1 MNNICIVG
9 RVTKDVEIE
18 ETANGIKCAKFN
30 VAVQREYRDKNG
42 ERDTDFFSCRAWRN
56 TAEMIAKYFFKG
68 KAIGIIGAMHS
79 RSYVKDG
86 KTQTMWEIDVTN
98 FTFPAV
104 EKSEEPREKGTKY
117 EQELITIDDDNC
129 PF

>member
-9 RVTKDVEIE
+9 RLTKDVEIE

-68 KAIGIIGAMHS
+68 KAIGIIGAMHNLS
-79 RSYVKDG
+79 QLEMAKLCKV
-86 KTQTMWEIDVTN
+86 TVQTICNIENGVQNPSKLTAQKILNV
-98 FTFPAV
+98 V
-104 EKSEEPREKGTKY
+104 EKSDEE
-117 EQELITIDDDNC
+117 
-129 PF
+129 